1 MDAVLYV
8 GELNLVS
15 PEIIMKLE
23 RYGLE
28 LVQFKTVDEL
38 IPYLND
44 INTKMVMVRVNLEDD
59 HKALREQVKLL
70 NNRCRGCVPIVLVTI
85 QDSLKLRQIYLD
97 LSYVHFLQ
105 FNEERSIL
113 RKNFE
118 SMLTEIDNREQMRQ
132 LKFAVIDDDKL
143 QLLALQKLFQKHG
156 IINVSFY
163 SHPDEFDAENDK
175 FDLYLVDLVMPG
187 KTGEEVIFEIRKKCT
202 EAVILAVS
210 SLENTEIIAQVL
222 SLGADDFIVK
232 PYNETIFM
240 AKILSYSRL
249 RFLLKENKRKTEELR
264 EISLRDPMTN
274 LYNHR
279 QIELTLSELSEV
291 YMTEGTVHSVLML
304 DIDYFKKINDTHGHK
319 VGDEILIS
327 ISNMLRD
334 MIDGRGI
341 IGRYGGEEFIVI
353 LPGVVEAEAF
363 FLSEKIRRSIENMV
377 FVDRIKVTVSIGI
390 AEAGQHDRGIVE
402 RADQMLYH
410 AKKAGRNR
418 VSCYSRTS

>member
-15 PEIIMKLE
+15 PEIIKKLE

-44 INTKMVMVRVNLEDD
+44 INTKMVMVRVSLEDD

-249 RFLLKENKRKTEELR
+249 RFLLKRK
-264 EISLRDPMTN
+264 
-274 LYNHR
+274 
-279 QIELTLSELSEV
+279 
-291 YMTEGTVHSVLML
+291 
-304 DIDYFKKINDTHGHK
+304 
-319 VGDEILIS
+319 
-327 ISNMLRD
+327 
-334 MIDGRGI
+334 
-341 IGRYGGEEFIVI
+341 
-353 LPGVVEAEAF
+353 
-363 FLSEKIRRSIENMV
+363 
-377 FVDRIKVTVSIGI
+377 
-390 AEAGQHDRGIVE
+390 
-402 RADQMLYH
+402 
-410 AKKAGRNR
+410 
-418 VSCYSRTS
+418 

>member
-291 YMTEGTVHSVLML
+291 YMTEGTVYSVLML

>member
-15 PEIIMKLE
+15 PEIIMKLD

-28 LVQFKTVDEL
+28 LVQFKTVNEL

-44 INTKMVMVRVNLEDD
+44 KNTKMVMVRVNLEDD
-59 HKALREQVKLL
+59 HSVLREQVKLL
-70 NNRCRGCVPIVLVTI
+70 NNSSRGCVPIVLVTI

-105 FNEERSIL
+105 FNEDNNVL

-118 SMLTEIDNREQMRQ
+118 SMLTEINNREQMRQ

-163 SHPDEFDAENDK
+163 SHPDEFEAENDR
-175 FDLYLVDLVMPG
+175 FDVYLVDLVMPG

-222 SLGADDFIVK
+222 SIGADDFIVK

-249 RFLLKENKRKTEELR
+249 RYLLKENKRKTEELR

-279 QIELTLSELSEV
+279 QIELTLSELSEIHKEDNTP
-291 YMTEGTVHSVLML
+291 YSVLML
-304 DIDYFKKINDTHGHK
+304 DIDFFKKINDTHGHK
-319 VGDEILIS
+319 VGDEILIGLS
-327 ISNMLRD
+327 DMLKD

-353 LPGVVEAEAF
+353 LPGAVEAEAF
-363 FLSEKIRRSIENMV
+363 FLSEKIRRSIEAKV
-377 FVDRIKVTVSIGI
+377 FCDNIQVTVSIGI
-390 AEAGQHDRGIVE
+390 AEAGQADQSIVE
-402 RADQMLYH
+402 RADKMLYQ
-410 AKKAGRNR
+410 AKKEGRNR

>member
-1 MDAVLYV
+1 MGAVLYV

-15 PEIIMKLE
+15 PEIIMKLD

-28 LVQFKTVDEL
+28 LVQFKSVKEL

-44 INTKMVMVRVNLEDD
+44 KNTKMVMVRVNLEDD
-59 HKALREQVKLL
+59 HGILREQVKLL
-70 NNRCRGCVPIVLVTI
+70 NDKSGGCLPIVLVTI

-105 FNEERSIL
+105 FNEDNSVL

-118 SMLTEIDNREQMRQ
+118 SMLTEIGNREQMRQ
-132 LKFAVIDDDKL
+132 LKFAVLDDDKL

-156 IINVSFY
+156 IINVSFF
-163 SHPDEFDAENDK
+163 SHPDEFEAVNDR
-175 FDLYLVDLVMPG
+175 FDVYLVDLVMPG
-187 KTGEEVIFEIRKKCT
+187 KTGEEVIFEIRKKCS

-222 SLGADDFIVK
+222 SIGADDFIVK

-249 RFLLKENKRKTEELR
+249 RFLLKENKRKTEELQ

-279 QIELTLSELSEV
+279 QIEITLSELSDV
-291 YMTEGTVHSVLML
+291 YAADMTPYSVLML
-304 DIDYFKKINDTHGHK
+304 DIDFFKKINDTHGHK

-327 ISNMLRD
+327 ISDMLRD

-353 LPGVVEAEAF
+353 LPGAIEAEAF
-363 FLSEKIRRSIENMV
+363 FLSEKIRRSMESRV
-377 FVDRIKVTVSIGI
+377 FCDNIKVTVSIGI
-390 AEAGQHDRGIVE
+390 AEAGQNDQGIVE

-418 VSCYSRTS
+418 VSCYSRIS

>member
-1 MDAVLYV
+1 M
-8 GELNLVS
+8 
-15 PEIIMKLE
+15 
-23 RYGLE
+23 
-28 LVQFKTVDEL
+28 
-38 IPYLND
+38 
-44 INTKMVMVRVNLEDD
+44 
-59 HKALREQVKLL
+59 
-70 NNRCRGCVPIVLVTI
+70 
-85 QDSLKLRQIYLD
+85 
-97 LSYVHFLQ
+97 
-105 FNEERSIL
+105 
-113 RKNFE
+113 
-118 SMLTEIDNREQMRQ
+118 
-132 LKFAVIDDDKL
+132 
-143 QLLALQKLFQKHG
+143 
-156 IINVSFY
+156 SFY

-249 RFLLKENKRKTEELR
+249 RFLLKRKIKRKTEELR

-291 YMTEGTVHSVLML
+291 YMTEGTVYSVLML
-304 DIDYFKKINDTHGHK
+304 DIDYFKKINDNHGHK

-353 LPGVVEAEAF
+353 LPGAVEAEAF
-363 FLSEKIRRSIENMV
+363 FLK
-377 FVDRIKVTVSIGI
+377 
-390 AEAGQHDRGIVE
+390 
-402 RADQMLYH
+402 
-410 AKKAGRNR
+410 
-418 VSCYSRTS
+418 